1 MRNIG
6 LRTRSYTDDSSKSQ
20 STLSKI
26 EFMIWERVQ
35 YSCLSEKALI
45 SAKALVDRR
54 IDVGLEFGFIR
65 LFFLGGLQIIRI
77 KLKMP

>member
-1 MRNIG
+1 
-6 LRTRSYTDDSSKSQ
+6 
-20 STLSKI
+20 
-26 EFMIWERVQ
+26 MIWERVQ

-77 KLKMP
+77 KLNHYGVHICARGRAGVHAGARAFRARIRDV